1 MNPLYEVGRIIEGTV
16 LELRKYGAILVFEDE
31 TRGLLHISEISD
43 RYIHNIERFVQVGRT
58 YHVKIIE
65 INEEGKFLKVSLKQI
80 TMEERL
86 DYKTGVRKRFQV
98 NEKEIDF
105 SPLEESLP
113 KWTQSQMSNIDAGDE
128 DDDKS

>member
-1 MNPLYEVGRIIEGTV
+1 MNPQYAVGEIIEGTV

-43 RYIHNIERFVQVGRT
+43 RYIHNIEKFVQVGRT

-65 INEEGKFLKVSLKQI
+65 ANQEGKFLKVSLKQI

-86 DYKTGVRKRFQV
+86 DYKAGVKKRFQID
-98 NEKEIDF
+98 EKEVDF

-113 KWTQSQMSNIDAGDE
+113 KWTEEQMKKNKDE
-128 DDDKS
+128 DNEDDQN

>member
-1 MNPLYEVGRIIEGTV
+1 MNPKYEVGHIIEGTV
-16 LELRKYGAILVFEDE
+16 LELRKYGAILVLEDE

-43 RYIHNIERFVQVGRT
+43 RYIHNIEKFVQVGRT

-86 DYKTGVRKRFQV
+86 DYKTGARKRFQV
-98 NEKEIDF
+98 DEKEIDF
-105 SPLEESLP
+105 SPLEKSLTT
-113 KWTQSQMSNIDAGDE
+113 WTEGQISNIKKDDK
-128 DDDKS
+128 DDDES